1 VRVLHIIPSAA
12 PVDGGPNVAVRAIG
26 RGLVRRGIDVTVATT
41 NAAGARS
48 LDVPV
53 DAPVIDDGVVYRY
66 FARSVPGSWKFS
78 WPMTRWLWANAGTY
92 DVVHVHALFSYA
104 TIPGCRAAARVPV
117 PYILRPLG
125 TLSDWSLGHRRW
137 KKRPYYALLE
147 RPHLAGA
154 SAIHVTSVAEADD
167 VARLGYGDRARV
179 IPLGVD
185 VGARP
190 SRRARAPSGAEPL
203 RLLFLSRLH
212 EKKNVPLLLR
222 ALAAAAS
229 ESRRIE
235 LTVAG
240 DGDPGYRDHLAELVN
255 RLGLRDVVSFAG
267 HVDGMAK
274 ERAFAEADCFVLPSA
289 HENFGLA
296 VAEALAA
303 GLPAIVTQNVA
314 LARDVQA
321 AGAGVVTE
329 PTESA
334 LASALVWASEHP
346 ATLLEMG
353 DRAWQYASRELSWD
367 TTCVRLAALYDE
379 LAVVDRGH
387 EGRRA

>member
-1 VRVLHIIPSAA
+1 
-12 PVDGGPNVAVRAIG
+12 
-26 RGLVRRGIDVTVATT
+26 
-41 NAAGARS
+41 
-48 LDVPV
+48 
-53 DAPVIDDGVVYRY
+53 
-66 FARSVPGSWKFS
+66 
-78 WPMTRWLWANAGTY
+78 MTRWLWANAGSY

-104 TIPGCRAAARVPV
+104 TIPGCRAAARAPV

-125 TLSDWSLGHRRW
+125 TLSNWSLGHRRW

-154 SAIHVTSVAEADD
+154 SAIHVTSEAEGED
-167 VARLGYGDRARV
+167 VARLGYGERARV

-185 VGARP
+185 VGERP
-190 SRRARAPSGAEPL
+190 SRRAHADSGNEPL

-222 ALAAAAS
+222 ALAATNS
-229 ESRRIE
+229 SRRIE

-240 DGDPGYRDHLAELVN
+240 DGDPGYRDRLAALSDE
-255 RLGLRDVVSFAG
+255 LGLRDVVSFTG
-267 HVDGMAK
+267 HLDGVAK

-303 GLPAIVTQNVA
+303 GLPAIVTTNVA
-314 LARDVQA
+314 LARDVHA
-321 AGAGVVTE
+321 VGAGLVTE
-329 PTESA
+329 PTETA
-334 LASALVWASEHP
+334 LASALRWAAEHP
-346 ATLLEMG
+346 AALLEMG
-353 DRAWQYASRELSWD
+353 DRAWQHAYRELSWE

-379 LAVVDRGH
+379 LAAGH
-387 EGRRA
+387 RRREGRWA